1 MEAILTHCAG
11 LDVHQKTIVVC
22 VLTGSLDE
30 PPQSDVRSFPT
41 MTRNLFEMLK
51 WLEEKGG
58 VSGYMRRHGYRFDW
72 TLKNYVKDPLIKP
85 NEPSFSSD
93 LLLANGNIQ
102 EERDGNRPAR
112 SGNVLQESGQTMANV
127 SQQTETSQELQET
140 DKNLQEPNG
149 KLIEL
154 RVAPKE
160 ERNKEVLPLDLV
172 QNLKEIL
179 QHKDQLLMMV
189 TDQPK
194 ELYMK
199 RYKGPAVTKTVQIQ
213 AQLSD
218 RLTGFVN
225 STGYTVK
232 DVMNKAVE
240 DFLQR
245 YGG

>member
-1 MEAILTHCAG
+1 MESNERVEVIL
-11 LDVHQKTIVVC
+11 D
-22 VLTGSLDE
+22 
-30 PPQSDVRSFPT
+30 
-41 MTRNLFEMLK
+41 LFREGHSA
-51 WLEEKGG
+51 EEIADLLGYKGKGG

-72 TLKNYVKDPLIKP
+72 TLKNYVKDPLIKCI
-85 NEPSFSSD
+85 ESSSSSD
-93 LLLANGNIQ
+93 ILLANGNNMKQAKDVNI
-102 EERDGNRPAR
+102 PAG
-112 SGNVLQESGQTMANV
+112 SGNVLQGNRQAIANDN
-127 SQQTETSQELQET
+127 QQIETIQELQGT
-140 DKNLQEPNG
+140 DKNLQESNG
-149 KLIEL
+149 KVVEL
-154 RVAPKE
+154 KIVTKE
-160 ERNKEVLPLDLV
+160 ERNKEVLPMDLV

-199 RYKGPAVTKTVQIQ
+199 RYRGPSVTKTVQIQ

-225 STGYTVK
+225 NTGYTVK

-240 DFLQR
+240 DFLKM

>member
-1 MEAILTHCAG
+1 MESNERVEVIL
-11 LDVHQKTIVVC
+11 D
-22 VLTGSLDE
+22 
-30 PPQSDVRSFPT
+30 
-41 MTRNLFEMLK
+41 LFREGHSA
-51 WLEEKGG
+51 EEIADLLGYKGKGG

-72 TLKNYVKDPLIKP
+72 TLKNYVKDPLMKSI
-85 NEPSFSSD
+85 ESSSPSDVF
-93 LLLANGNIQ
+93 LANGNNMKQAKVVNI
-102 EERDGNRPAR
+102 PA
-112 SGNVLQESGQTMANV
+112 SPGNVLQENGQTIAND
-127 SQQTETSQELQET
+127 SQQIETSQELQET

-149 KLIEL
+149 KLVEL
-154 RVAPKE
+154 KIVTKE
-160 ERNKEVLPLDLV
+160 ERNKEVLPMDLV

-199 RYKGPAVTKTVQIQ
+199 RYRGPAVTKTVQIQ

-225 STGYTVK
+225 NTGYTVK

-240 DFLQR
+240 DFLKK

>member
-1 MEAILTHCAG
+1 MESNERVEVIL
-11 LDVHQKTIVVC
+11 D
-22 VLTGSLDE
+22 
-30 PPQSDVRSFPT
+30 
-41 MTRNLFEMLK
+41 LFREGHSA
-51 WLEEKGG
+51 EEIADLLGYKGKGG

-72 TLKNYVKDPLIKP
+72 ALKNYVKDPLMKSI
-85 NEPSFSSD
+85 ESSSSSNI
-93 LLLANGNIQ
+93 LLANGNNIEQ
-102 EERDGNRPAR
+102 TKALNLPAG
-112 SGNVLQESGQTMANV
+112 SGKVLHETGQTIAND
-127 SQQTETSQELQET
+127 SQQTESSQELHET

-149 KLIEL
+149 KLVEL
-154 RVAPKE
+154 KIVTKE

-199 RYKGPAVTKTVQIQ
+199 RYRGPAVTKTVQIQ

-225 STGYTVK
+225 NTGYTVK

-240 DFLQR
+240 DFLKK

>member
-1 MEAILTHCAG
+1 MESNERVEVIL
-11 LDVHQKTIVVC
+11 D
-22 VLTGSLDE
+22 
-30 PPQSDVRSFPT
+30 
-41 MTRNLFEMLK
+41 LFREGHSA
-51 WLEEKGG
+51 EEIADLLGYKGKGG

-72 TLKNYVKDPLIKP
+72 ALKNYVKDPLIKSI
-85 NEPSFSSD
+85 ESPSSFD
-93 LLLANGNIQ
+93 ILLANGSNMKQAKDVTI
-102 EERDGNRPAR
+102 PAG
-112 SGNVLQESGQTMANV
+112 SGSVLQENRQAIAND
-127 SQQTETSQELQET
+127 SQQIETIQELQEI
-140 DKNLQEPNG
+140 DKNLQESNG
-149 KLIEL
+149 KVVEL
-154 RVAPKE
+154 KIVTKE
-160 ERNKEVLPLDLV
+160 ERNKEVLPMDLV

-199 RYKGPAVTKTVQIQ
+199 RYRGPSVTKTVQIQ

-225 STGYTVK
+225 NTGYTVK

-240 DFLQR
+240 DFLKR